1 MASLLPRPRLP
12 NTRQQGPRI
21 NRNPTV
27 VDSGMQIN
35 LPSGYG
41 VQEQGGALVHQRG
54 MQEAPRAD
62 QYAVPSHHTQHIDM
76 GLANRVV
83 QDGYRADLSNRAD
96 GILADL
102 RGERQMDDYFNAAE
116 NFRQSASI
124 HKQLQDAIDMPV
136 RVNSIPERNPGADY
150 RHMGRS
156 PFTSNNSA
164 NPQPMR
170 SAGRMISRRAGDAWG
185 NTVGKQ
191 HNRLVDYIDK
201 GTSRPREQAEI
212 AAGTLE
218 AIGLTAA
225 GVGLYQLGAGLGNAF
240 GGPADEQE
248 RGQLGM

>member
-35 LPSGYG
+35 LPSRYREA
-41 VQEQGGALVHQRG
+41 EQAEAAAEAQRLAEVNAYWDAEEVTKAAMTSTAPRGGALVSQRG

-96 GILADL
+96 GVLADL
-102 RGERQMDDYFNAAE
+102 RGERQVDDFFNSAE
-116 NFRQSASI
+116 NRRQEESLV
-124 HKQLQDAIDMPV
+124 QQAIDMPDQ
-136 RVNSIPERNPGADY
+136 RGPL
-150 RHMGRS
+150 
-156 PFTSNNSA
+156 
-164 NPQPMR
+164 
-170 SAGRMISRRAGDAWG
+170 RRAGDYIRR
-185 NTVGKQ
+185 Q
-191 HNRLVDYIDK
+191 DNRLINAFERP
-201 GTSRPREQAEI
+201 GLSREKAVF
-212 AAGTLE
+212 AAA
-218 AIGLTAA
+218 AIEGAGLTAA
-225 GVGLYQLGAGLGNAF
+225 GAGFYGLTSALGNAF